1 MLTSRLTLAALA
13 LALTLSVGCSR
24 DRHEINST
32 HHLPATLTLIDTVHD
47 QTVWSMDIP
56 AGQRLVY
63 DFNYDNAQ
71 HEALKSPNAPAN
83 TMTWWVFP
91 AHAQGNY
98 GSYNPAKALDTGVVE
113 LPGTPILQRVTYREA
128 TAPTQPT
135 ALVSPE
141 DAAKL
146 PPIRLELEVREG
158 GAIVFDGSVRDD
170 AEIGNLF
177 RSLYGERRII
187 IAGKPGTPR
196 ANLLALQE
204 KIQRPDLVTVV
215 IPPAA
220 DDADAEPVT
229 EEAEEA
235 MEAEAA
241 EAEEE
246 AAEAEDAA
254 EAEAE
259 VEAEEAEGD
268 AIDALDDAMQGK

>member
-32 HHLPATLTLIDTVHD
+32 YHLPATLTLIDTVTD

-56 AGQRLVY
+56 PGQRLVY
-63 DFNYDNAQ
+63 DFNYDNS
-71 HEALKSPNAPAN
+71 HNEALKSPNVPPS
-83 TMTWWVFP
+83 TMTWWTYP
-91 AHAQGNY
+91 ANVQANYGNY
-98 GSYNPAKALDTGVVE
+98 NTGKALDSDTVE
-113 LPGTPILQRVTYREA
+113 LSGRPVLQRITYREA
-128 TAPTQPT
+128 TAPAQP
-135 ALVSPE
+135 ASLVSPE

-158 GAIVFDGSVRDD
+158 GAIVFDGSERDD

-187 IAGKPGTPR
+187 ITGKPGTPR
-196 ANLLALQE
+196 ENLVALRD

-215 IPPAA
+215 IPPA
-220 DDADAEPVT
+220 DDAEPVT

-246 AAEAEDAA
+246 AAEAEV
-254 EAEAE
+254 EA
-259 VEAEEAEGD
+259 EAEEAEGD
-268 AIDALDDAMQGK
+268 AMDALDDAMQGK

>member
-32 HHLPATLTLIDTVHD
+32 YHLPATLTLIDTVTD

-63 DFNYDNAQ
+63 DFDYDSSHN
-71 HEALKSPNAPAN
+71 EALKSPNVPASS
-83 TMTWWVFP
+83 MRWWTYP
-91 AHAQGNY
+91 AHAQANYGNY
-98 GSYNPAKALDTGVVE
+98 NTTQALDSDVVE
-113 LPGTPILQRVTYREA
+113 LPGRPILQRITYREA
-128 TAPTQPT
+128 TTPTQP
-135 ALVSPE
+135 ASLVSPE

-158 GAIVFDGSVRDD
+158 GAIVFDGSERDD

-187 IAGKPGTPR
+187 ITGKPGTPR
-196 ANLLALQE
+196 ANLVALQD

-215 IPPAA
+215 IPPAEGEA
-220 DDADAEPVT
+220 DDAMDEEADAAEEDQVTSQAEDAAMEEDAE
-229 EEAEEA
+229 
-235 MEAEAA
+235 
-241 EAEEE
+241 
-246 AAEAEDAA
+246 AEAEDA
-254 EAEAE
+254 
-259 VEAEEAEGD
+259 EGD
-268 AIDALDDAMQGK
+268 AMDAIDDAMEGK